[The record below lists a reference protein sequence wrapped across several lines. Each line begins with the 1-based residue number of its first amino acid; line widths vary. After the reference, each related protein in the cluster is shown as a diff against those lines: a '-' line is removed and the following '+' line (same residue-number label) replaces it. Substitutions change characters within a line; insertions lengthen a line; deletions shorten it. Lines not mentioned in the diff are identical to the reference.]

1 MNIDTIVNE
10 QFHGKTFRELAD
22 APLSALRGIGQ
33 QQAAALSDALGVKT
47 IGEFADLDVIRY
59 VVAIAALSG
68 CEGLSS
74 KEKAEETLLD
84 DAVEMTFPASDPISV
99 DAGITRIEVAPDMV
113 DAGHD
118 HQHAQSI
125 EEKSKIRDCPVDE
138 KR

>member
-22 APLSALRGIGQ
+22 APLSALRGIGE
-33 QQAAALSDALGVKT
+33 QQAAALGEALGAKT
-47 IGEFADLDVIRY
+47 IGELANLDVIRH
-59 VVAIAALSG
+59 VIAIAALSG

-125 EEKSKIRDCPVDE
+125 EEKSKIRECPVDE